1 MARTDALP
9 IQDPRKIEKACG
21 CLKALAHPI
30 RLQVLC
36 ALREGEKNVQ
46 QLEQLIGT
54 TQANISQHLGQ
65 MRDRDILV
73 TRKEGNQVFY
83 SVRDNRMFEF
93 VDLLQAIYCKP

>member
-1 MARTDALP
+1 MGQPATPQAMDL
-9 IQDPRKIEKACG
+9 QKIEKACG

-54 TQANISQHLGQ
+54 TQANMSQHLGQ
-65 MRDRDILV
+65 MRHTEILM
-73 TRKEGNQVFY
+73 TRKEANQVFY
-83 SVRDNRMFEF
+83 SVREPRMFELL
-93 VDLLQAIYCKP
+93 DLLQSIYCKP